1 MRNKKVFSEFLGYEL
16 NMFRKWKDPLNSF
29 KTNTKFKVLEH
40 DKHMRCNNSLAHY
53 ATFKELIPKTRTVCM
68 AFYSW

>member
-1 MRNKKVFSEFLGYEL
+1 
-16 NMFRKWKDPLNSF
+16 MFRKWKDPLNSF

-68 AFYSW
+68 ALFLVNKGNRVFSNLKSVE